1 MRDWWIKLG
10 CFLTGWNYD
19 ILKNCTEASR
29 KKLKKYTSAIL
40 ILIIIWSF
48 VGFSFAQNYLQ
59 AGTIKS
65 VCIAVIF
72 VIIVIQIERQ
82 IILNMG
88 KNGWSNTARIIIA
101 IIMALLGS
109 VILDQIIFKDDIEKE
124 KIAIIDEQVNSQIG
138 DRTRIIS
145 EKIKELR
152 NSIDSIELRNQELNK
167 EIASRPVIYMKSRSV
182 THVVLRNDDGTITN
196 EPQYTFNETP
206 IENPRKKEV
215 EMNEKLLESQRK
227 SLQEY
232 NDKMLSV
239 ESDLRNEL
247 KAKKGFLEE
256 LNAMI
261 KILSKSFVA
270 LIFYLILL
278 LFFIFLE
285 LFVVFSKTDK
295 TQSDYDLIME
305 HQLNQKK
312 LMLEK
317 LVSDS

>member
-1 MRDWWIKLG
+1 
-10 CFLTGWNYD
+10 
-19 ILKNCTEASR
+19 
-29 KKLKKYTSAIL
+29 
-40 ILIIIWSF
+40 
-48 VGFSFAQNYLQ
+48 
-59 AGTIKS
+59 
-65 VCIAVIF
+65 
-72 VIIVIQIERQ
+72 
-82 IILNMG
+82 
-88 KNGWSNTARIIIA
+88 
-101 IIMALLGS
+101 
-109 VILDQIIFKDDIEKE
+109 
-124 KIAIIDEQVNSQIG
+124 
-138 DRTRIIS
+138 
-145 EKIKELR
+145 
-152 NSIDSIELRNQELNK
+152 
-167 EIASRPVIYMKSRSV
+167 MKSRSV

>member
-109 VILDQIIFKDDIEKE
+109 VILDQIIFKDDI
-124 KIAIIDEQVNSQIG
+124 
-138 DRTRIIS
+138 
-145 EKIKELR
+145 
-152 NSIDSIELRNQELNK
+152 
-167 EIASRPVIYMKSRSV
+167 
-182 THVVLRNDDGTITN
+182 
-196 EPQYTFNETP
+196 
-206 IENPRKKEV
+206 
-215 EMNEKLLESQRK
+215 
-227 SLQEY
+227 
-232 NDKMLSV
+232 
-239 ESDLRNEL
+239 
-247 KAKKGFLEE
+247 
-256 LNAMI
+256 
-261 KILSKSFVA
+261 
-270 LIFYLILL
+270 
-278 LFFIFLE
+278 
-285 LFVVFSKTDK
+285 
-295 TQSDYDLIME
+295 
-305 HQLNQKK
+305 
-312 LMLEK
+312 
-317 LVSDS
+317 